1 MPSPTEEIWKTVE
14 KNFCELWNFPN
25 CIGAIDGKHVVIEA
39 PANSGS
45 LYFNYKKTFS
55 VVLLALVDA
64 NYRFISVDVGAY
76 GKNSDGG
83 IFASSNMGKALLGNS
98 FNIPPDKSL
107 PGTTIIVPHVIV
119 GDEAFPLSK
128 HLLRPFPGTQ
138 IRNNIS
144 KRTFNY
150 RLSRARRLSE
160 NAFGILTQVFRIYQR
175 RFKMNPEH
183 VDKIIL
189 ATCCLYNF
197 LRPALIPVQSFY
209 NNLNN
214 DNIQNLR
221 RVGGNATVEAMSI
234 RDTFANYFSSPEGAV
249 PWQNEIINRGLINLT
264 PWLQ

>member
-76 GKNSDGG
+76 GKNSDG
-83 IFASSNMGKALLGNS
+83 
-98 FNIPPDKSL
+98 
-107 PGTTIIVPHVIV
+107 

>member
-83 IFASSNMGKALLGNS
+83 IFASSNMGKAL
-98 FNIPPDKSL
+98 
-107 PGTTIIVPHVIV
+107 
-119 GDEAFPLSK
+119 
-128 HLLRPFPGTQ
+128 
-138 IRNNIS
+138 NIS

>member
-39 PANSGS
+39 PVNSGS

-83 IFASSNMGKALLGNS
+83 IFASSNMGKAL
-98 FNIPPDKSL
+98 
-107 PGTTIIVPHVIV
+107 
-119 GDEAFPLSK
+119 
-128 HLLRPFPGTQ
+128 
-138 IRNNIS
+138 NIS

-175 RFKMNPEH
+175 RLKMNPEH

-189 ATCCLYNF
+189 ATCCLHNF
-197 LRPALIPVQSFY
+197 LRPALIPVQSFD

-264 PWLQ
+264 PCLQ

>member
-76 GKNSDGG
+76 GKNSDGE
-83 IFASSNMGKALLGNS
+83 IFASSNTGKAL
-98 FNIPPDKSL
+98 
-107 PGTTIIVPHVIV
+107 
-119 GDEAFPLSK
+119 
-128 HLLRPFPGTQ
+128 
-138 IRNNIS
+138 NIS

-175 RFKMNPEH
+175 RLKMNPEH

-189 ATCCLYNF
+189 ATCCLHNF
-197 LRPALIPVQSFY
+197 LRPALIPVQSFD

-214 DNIQNLR
+214 DNIKNLR
-221 RVGGNATVEAMSI
+221 RVGGNATVDAMSI

-264 PWLQ
+264 PCLQ

>member
-98 FNIPPDKSL
+98 FNIPPDK
-107 PGTTIIVPHVIV
+107 IIV